1 MRTVCRL
8 CPHHC
13 VLEEGQTGRCRGR
26 ENRGGSVVCANYGRL
41 TSVAVDPIEKKPF
54 RRFHPGRYI
63 LSVGSYGCNL
73 RCPFCQNHE
82 ISMAGAE
89 IPAEQVSPERLVE
102 LAMRLTHTAAG
113 NIGVAFS
120 LILGTTLGAFLGPVV
135 LQHLSRER
143 LEKILPPLLIV
154 LVLGMGGI
162 VFFKM

>member
-1 MRTVCRL
+1 
-8 CPHHC
+8 
-13 VLEEGQTGRCRGR
+13 
-26 ENRGGSVVCANYGRL
+26 
-41 TSVAVDPIEKKPF
+41 
-54 RRFHPGRYI
+54 
-63 LSVGSYGCNL
+63 
-73 RCPFCQNHE
+73 
-82 ISMAGAE
+82 MAGAE

-162 VFFKM
+162 VFFK